1 MVRSAL
7 HCSTMFGDDP
17 TSYVTSLLNPDT
29 IRWINKKQSNKSNSL
44 KAYLFPPLALQI
56 YEMLNRRESEFAG
69 NSRIA
74 ELHSAV
80 KYVVEYYHLEA
91 TVKKEAEDPDPEGS
105 FLNGYVGSDRSG
117 GVEFAEY
124 LALNVDR
131 VGEDVVNSEGEVCNK
146 AGDIQHL
153 TMRKLRLHAA
163 FDELCNYI
171 RRKRID
177 HKLRQSSESDV
188 DKYNSMVELF
198 GINYFKTNSFE
209 NSVTKQNNDRSKKY
223 PNLVI
228 EKSGMRN
235 YKKENSIEL
244 HRQRKVEVTRVNQ
257 AASSLGSQKAAR
269 LDPKTHEKLLKFWE
283 EKGEL
288 IPAFPKKK

>member
-1 MVRSAL
+1 
-7 HCSTMFGDDP
+7 MFGDDP

-29 IRWINKKQSNKSNSL
+29 IRWINKRQSNKSNSL
-44 KAYLFPPLALQI
+44 KAYLFPPLTLQI
-56 YEMLNRRESEFAG
+56 YEMLNRMEGEFIG
-69 NSRIA
+69 NPRIA
-74 ELHSAV
+74 ELHTTV
-80 KYVVEYYHLEA
+80 RYVVEYYKLET
-91 TVKKEAEDPDPEGS
+91 TVKRESADADPEGS

-124 LALNVDR
+124 LALNYDQA
-131 VGEDVVNSEGEVCNK
+131 GDDYENGEGEIARK
-146 AGDIQHL
+146 PGDIQAL
-153 TMRKLRLHAA
+153 AIRKLRLHAA

-177 HKLRQSSESDV
+177 QKLKHSCESDV

-209 NSVTKQNNDRSKKY
+209 SSVIKQNNDRSKKY
-223 PNLVI
+223 PNMVI

-244 HRQRKVEVTRVNQ
+244 HRQRKIEVSRVNQ
-257 AASSLGSQKAAR
+257 AAHSLGAQRDAR
-269 LDPKTHEKLLKFWE
+269 VDPKTQEKLLKFWE

-288 IPAFPKKK
+288 LPLFPKRK

>member
-1 MVRSAL
+1 
-7 HCSTMFGDDP
+7 MFGDDP
-17 TSYVTSLLNPDT
+17 TSYVTSFLNPDT

-56 YEMLNRRESEFAG
+56 YEMLNRMEVEFAG

-74 ELHSAV
+74 ELHNAV
-80 KYVVEYYHLEA
+80 RYVVEYYHLET
-91 TVKKEAEDPDPEGS
+91 TVKRDSNEVDAES
-105 FLNGYVGSDRSG
+105 NFLNGYVGSDRSG

-124 LALNVDR
+124 LALNCDR
-131 VGEDVVNSEGEVCNK
+131 IGVDVVNSEGEICNK
-146 AGDIQHL
+146 VGDIQEL
-153 TMRKLRLHAA
+153 AMRKLRLHAA
-163 FDELCNYI
+163 FDELCNFV

-177 HKLRQSSESDV
+177 QKLKQSSESDV

-209 NSVTKQNNDRSKKY
+209 KSIIKQNNDRSRKY

-244 HRQRKVEVTRVNQ
+244 HRQRKVEVSRVND
-257 AASSLGSQKAAR
+257 AASSLSSFRAAR
-269 LDPKTHEKLLKFWE
+269 VDPKTEEKLKKFWE

-288 IPAFPKKK
+288 LPSKKK